1 MPEDKELHETF
12 DVIKKSING
21 TMETKDFELF
31 QSMFDSKG
39 AQEKFSIISKISN
52 ALDNSAL
59 YKLTDG
65 LIKQDENFKRGNL
78 PPKGSVAFLLL
89 KEEAARHV
97 SDISLVNNGVDV
109 TVSHYSEILNNPS
122 NPSLRSNIATNIY
135 TNVINSL
142 MPLPPSEVNKDANIY
157 QGFTDRSDGSIGS
170 DYGPTQ
176 EDLDRALQDEEKARI
191 AEQNRQ
197 KEHNDRVRTTKNN
210 AMQYVIE
217 SNIMSSDE
225 ALKKS
230 GDSPREAKTDEQI
243 TKLIEDLRLPKTIQ
257 DPYYKNFDGQVD
269 NFVKE
274 KLNSRIDKLMN
285 TSKNQEPT
293 PKQIKEFA
301 NGIVDD
307 LSKSD
312 LKIVNFDPEKT
323 IEHISATYSEIKSI
337 AKVTTSEKLLYSIGK
352 KFEGNSNKIV
362 QRLGSKCLQ
371 LISEKSVKSLD
382 THREARATLSKAVA
396 NSFKDGVMSERFKS
410 RLEQSQINNTIHKKG
425 SVSR

>member
-1 MPEDKELHETF
+1 MSKDNEFHKASDIIQKA
-12 DVIKKSING
+12 ING

-39 AQEKFSIISKISN
+39 AQEKLSIISKISN

-65 LIKQDENFKRGNL
+65 LIKQDENFERGNL
-78 PPKGSVAFLLL
+78 PPRGSVAFLLL
-89 KEEAARHV
+89 KVEAARHV

-109 TVSHYSEILNNPS
+109 TVSHYSKILNNPA
-122 NPSLRSNIATNIY
+122 NYELRSNIATNIY
-135 TNVINSL
+135 SSIIQSR
-142 MPLPPSEVNKDANIY
+142 MPLPRSEVNKDANTY

-176 EDLDRALQDEEKARI
+176 EDLNRARQDEEKATR
-191 AEQNRQ
+191 AEQNREQ
-197 KEHNDRVRTTKNN
+197 EHNREVGATINN
-210 AMQYVIE
+210 NKQYLFHCK
-217 SNIMSSDE
+217 IMSSDE

-230 GDSPREAKTDEQI
+230 KDSPREAKTDEQI
-243 TKLIEDLRLPKTIQ
+243 TKLIKDLGVPERIQ
-257 DPYYKNFDGQVD
+257 DPYYKNFDRQVD

-285 TSKNQEPT
+285 ASKNQEPT
-293 PKQIKEFA
+293 LEQIKDFT

-312 LKIVNFDPEKT
+312 LKIVNLDSNKT

-362 QRLGSKCLQ
+362 QRLASKCLQ

-396 NSFKDGVMSERFKS
+396 NSFKDGVMSERLKS
-410 RLEQSQINNTIHKKG
+410 RLEQSQINNTTHKKG